1 MTKPRRRQ
9 AGEGT
14 ISEYATKAGPRYLIK
29 YSLPLEDGSKRQ
41 VLKRG
46 FMTRRE
52 AAEAL
57 TERRASI
64 KQGTHVTAKQS
75 TVGEHLTIWLDGL
88 RLSPSTIASY
98 RKNVRVHLMPTL
110 GSLKLEQVT
119 GTRLTAVYRQLERDG
134 RADGKGGLSARTVR
148 YIHTILHSALSAA
161 VRDGKLSLNPADKA
175 VPPSARQ
182 AASPEMKTW
191 TGEEL
196 GLFLGWSKARQ
207 DELHIAWT
215 LLAMTGMR
223 RGEALGL
230 RWGDIDFDASTIA
243 VRRSAGLIKTHGNG
257 EEVIVGPP
265 KSGKS
270 RVIDIDPT
278 TVAALRAWRSQMGL
292 IALSLARPD
301 AYVLGRVTGEIRHPE
316 RFSRAFNSRVQTAR
330 AELGEDRLSEIRL
343 HDLRHT
349 SATLL
354 LTAGIHPKIV
364 SERLGHAKV
373 SITLDVYSHAVPT
386 LQREAAGKLASLV
399 YGGTA

>member
-14 ISEYATKAGPRYLIK
+14 ISEYTTKAGPRYLIK
-29 YSLPLEDGSKRQ
+29 YSLPLEDGTKRQ

-46 FMTRRE
+46 FLTRRE

-57 TERRASI
+57 SDRRTSI
-64 KQGTHVTAKQS
+64 KQGTHVTAKPS
-75 TVGEHLTIWLDGL
+75 TVGEHLTVWLAGL
-88 RLSPSTIASY
+88 RLSPSTEASY
-98 RKNVRVHLMPTL
+98 RRNVRLHLMPTL
-110 GSLKLEQVT
+110 GPLRLEQVT
-119 GTRLTAVYRQLERDG
+119 GTRLTALYRQLEREG
-134 RADGKGGLSARTVR
+134 RADGEGGLSARTVR
-148 YIHTILHSALSAA
+148 YLHTILHSALKAA
-161 VRDGKLSLNPADKA
+161 VRDGKLSVNPADKA
-175 VPPSARQ
+175 VPPSPRE

-196 GLFLGWSKARQ
+196 STFLDWSKARQ

-223 RGEALGL
+223 RGEALAL
-230 RWGDIDFDASTIA
+230 RWGDIDFEAGTIA
-243 VRRSAGLIKTHGNG
+243 VRRSAGLIKTKG
-257 EEVIVGPP
+257 EGEQIIVGPP

-270 RVIDIDPT
+270 RVIDIDPM
-278 TVAALRAWRSQMGL
+278 TVQALRTWRSQMGL
-292 IALSLARPD
+292 IALSLARAD
-301 AYVLGRVTGEIRHPE
+301 GYVLATVSGGIRHPD
-316 RFSRAFNSRVQTAR
+316 RFSKAFVGRVQTAR
-330 AELGEDRLSEIRL
+330 EELGEGRLSEIRL

-399 YGGTA
+399 YGSIA